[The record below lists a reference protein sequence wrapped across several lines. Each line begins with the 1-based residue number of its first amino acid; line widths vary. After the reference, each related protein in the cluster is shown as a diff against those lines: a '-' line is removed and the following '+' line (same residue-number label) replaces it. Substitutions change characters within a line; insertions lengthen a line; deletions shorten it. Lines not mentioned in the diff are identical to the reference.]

1 VIFYEPVSSEIRT
14 IQRRG
19 RTGRH
24 REGEVVVLIAEDT
37 RDEGARASAERREE
51 FMQRAV
57 HRVRRKLHRS
67 PHTDLSNLDR
77 FQIDSEGGTISAS
90 EFVSSQRQIHR
101 IEITESDDTTVP
113 ESSEPPALSPGT
125 FRARGQAGLE
135 QFGVES
141 VIDPENGLEQDT

>member
-37 RDEGARASAERREE
+37 RDEGAMASSERREE

-67 PHTDLSNLDR
+67 PHTDLSNLGR
-77 FQIDSEGGTISAS
+77 FQIDSGDGTISAS
-90 EFVSSQRQIHR
+90 EFVSNQRQRHR
-101 IEITESDDTTVP
+101 IEITESDVSTLQ
-113 ESSEPPALSPGT
+113 ESSEPPTLPPDT
-125 FRARGQAGLE
+125 FRAKGQAGLE